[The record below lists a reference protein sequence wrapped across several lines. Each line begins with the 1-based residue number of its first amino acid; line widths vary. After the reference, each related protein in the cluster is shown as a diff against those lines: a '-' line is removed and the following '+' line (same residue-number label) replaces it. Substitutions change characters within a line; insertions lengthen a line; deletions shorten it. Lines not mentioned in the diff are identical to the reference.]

1 MKSYNNSTPLQ
12 VSDKGKDMDKHIA
25 LEPEMV
31 AHELR
36 EIKESV
42 AKIADAMVQLAVLNE
57 RQTHTADRL
66 NRLEAAHDE
75 TVRQVSVTREDQLKL
90 LATIDGVS
98 KTMRVFWA
106 VVGGGVLLVGG
117 KLILMALQ

>member
-1 MKSYNNSTPLQ
+1 
-12 VSDKGKDMDKHIA
+12 MDKHIA

>member
-1 MKSYNNSTPLQ
+1 MRQNET
-12 VSDKGKDMDKHIA
+12 

-31 AHELR
+31 AQELR

-42 AKIADAMVQLAVLNE
+42 AKIAEAMVQLAVLNE

-66 NRLEAAHDE
+66 NRLEAAHD
-75 TVRQVSVTREDQLKL
+75 TTSKHVSEAREDHVKL

-98 KTMRVFWA
+98 KTVRLFWMVF
-106 VVGGGVLLVGG
+106 GGGVLLLGG
-117 KLILMALQ
+117 KLIMMGLLP